1 MTALSP
7 NNTDKPAM
15 TLYRG
20 WRIHVINVGNKFT
33 AMMRG
38 PANESENLG
47 VHTRSP
53 QGAIDG
59 AKDEIDR
66 KLGGGCGNRAMAG
79 LAGTRDELDAEENA
93 RREEWD
99 SKNAGERFDGG
110 PV

>member
-20 WRIHVINVGNKFT
+20 WRIHTLAAGNKFT
-33 AMMRG
+33 ALMRG
-38 PANESENLG
+38 PANESESLSSR
-47 VHTRSP
+47 TYTAAA
-53 QGAIDG
+53 AIDG

-79 LAGTRDELDAEENA
+79 LAGTRDALDAEENA
-93 RREEWD
+93 RRGEWD
-99 SKNAGERFDGG
+99 KANCGERFDGME
-110 PV
+110 

>member
-1 MTALSP
+1 MTALSL

-15 TLYRG
+15 VSYRG
-20 WRIHVINVGNKFT
+20 WRIHVLPVGKHFT
-33 AMMRG
+33 ALMRG
-38 PANESENLG
+38 PANESENLSSRAY
-47 VHTRSP
+47 TA

-93 RREEWD
+93 RRGEWD
-99 SKNAGERFDGG
+99 KANAGDRFDGLE
-110 PV
+110 